1 MKSLSSAFK
10 PITTVVSYSRA
21 AFFDNTRIQLIVRHK
36 NLSMFDKL
44 LLTIR
49 THSITVS
56 DGALQ
61 AQNQPGEFDRV
72 RELLLLSELIAQLG
86 STLVIY
92 YILFARLLIVS
103 NIVRKQRR
111 ELTVAFN

>member
-1 MKSLSSAFK
+1 
-10 PITTVVSYSRA
+10 
-21 AFFDNTRIQLIVRHK
+21 
-36 NLSMFDKL
+36 MFNKL

-61 AQNQPGEFDRV
+61 AQNQPGEFERV
-72 RELLLLSELIAQLG
+72 RELLLLSELITQFG

-92 YILFARLLIVS
+92 YIFFARLLAVS
-103 NIVRKQRR
+103 NRVRKQSRK
-111 ELTVAFN
+111 LTVAFYEY